1 MPFAIPSDSARILQA
16 LRMTH
21 AVVEFDL
28 SGRILDANENFCRL
42 LSYSKAKIIGRH
54 HSMFAPSDD
63 VVRSNEEVLW
73 EKLRQGE
80 FEHCQY
86 KCVANGHRDLWIDGT
101 YIPVLRAGKAYK
113 VFMIAT
119 DVTDAVFRA
128 ADNAGKVAAISKSQA
143 VIEFNPDGYILDANP
158 NFLGAMGFELIEVQ
172 GRHHSMFCG
181 DAVVGSREYRQFWER
196 LKTGEFIADEFER
209 IGKNGRIVHIQASYN
224 PIFDTTGRVMKV
236 VKFATDVTARVQN
249 VEALASSL
257 NDLANGDLT
266 TTLAEPFVP
275 ALERL
280 RVDFNATV
288 QRLSEALSA
297 VARNAETIAASS
309 AEVRSAADDLSR
321 RTENQAASLEETA
334 AALDE
339 ITTTVA
345 ESSRRAHEASNL
357 VDTTRVNAEKSGAV
371 VREAIEAMG
380 AIKTSSR
387 QISGIVGLIDEIAFQ
402 TNLLALNAGVEA
414 ARAGDAG
421 KGFAVVAQEVR
432 ALSQRSASA
441 AKEIKAL
448 IASSTE
454 QVTRGVTLVDQT
466 GAALSQIVA
475 QIQQISTN
483 VAAIVE
489 TAKEQSTGLLEVNK
503 ALNVLDRGTQ
513 QNAAMVEQTNAATG
527 VLANEARGLF
537 SLVGEFHL
545 HRSLDRLN
553 GTCPCFEHAA

>member
-1 MPFAIPSDSARILQA
+1 
-16 LRMTH
+16 MTH

-28 SGRILDANENFCRL
+28 SGRILDANENFFRL
-42 LSYSKAKIIGRH
+42 LSYESSEIIGRH
-54 HSMFAPSDD
+54 HSMFVPSDD
-63 VVRSNEEVLW
+63 VARSNEEVLW
-73 EKLRQGE
+73 EKLRRGE

-86 KCVANGHRDLWIDGT
+86 KRVANGDRELWIDGS
-101 YIPVLRAGKAYK
+101 YIPVLRSGKAYK

-119 DVTDAVFRA
+119 DVTDAVIRA
-128 ADNAGKVAAISKSQA
+128 AETAGKVAAISKSQA

-158 NFLGAMGFELIEVQ
+158 NFLQAMGLELTEVQ

-181 DAVVGSREYRQFWER
+181 EAVVGSQEYGQFWER
-196 LKTGEFIADEFER
+196 LKSGEFIADEFER

-266 TTLAEPFVP
+266 TKLAEPFVP

-280 RVDFNATV
+280 RVDFNATA

-309 AEVRSAADDLSR
+309 AEVRSAVDDLSR
-321 RTENQAASLEETA
+321 RTENQAASLEQTA

-345 ESSRRAHEASNL
+345 DSSRRAHEASNL

-371 VREAIEAMG
+371 VRRAIEAMG
-380 AIKTSSR
+380 AIETSSR
-387 QISGIVGLIDEIAFQ
+387 QISGIVSLIDEIAFK

-475 QIQQISTN
+475 QIQLISTN

-489 TAKEQSTGLLEVNK
+489 TAKEQSTGLLEINK
-503 ALNVLDRGTQ
+503 ALNVLDQGTQ
-513 QNAAMVEQTNAATG
+513 QNAAMVEQTNAATRF
-527 VLANEARGLF
+527 LANEAGGLF